1 MKTYQATLKH
11 DKGTHR
17 ITVKAEGDSPPT
29 HKAKNPVRFRI
40 ENTDGRLFRAGTGL
54 DSWFTLEKAR
64 ELCDYNK
71 GQRIVESDGVNI
83 LWEIL

>member
-1 MKTYQATLKH
+1 MTKTQRSYT
-11 DKGTHR
+11 DK
-17 ITVKAEGDSPPT
+17 TVAPP
-29 HKAKNPVRFRI
+29 KAKNPVRFRI
-40 ENTDGRLFRAGTGL
+40 ENQDGRLFRAGTGL